1 MSKENAIRK
10 INLVGEWLLDLL
22 EQENISQRRLSALSG
37 VGVATINRSI
47 KGVVVP
53 NRSTVQSLLFTLFG
67 RDYERIE
74 RELEIYDYLKKRQKN
89 DKGERKM
96 KKLLLILVMILSVLT
111 MSACQTRQEPIDLNA
126 YDYYLMVVV
135 SRQRQSQDTFVY
147 VLKDTRAPETT
158 DDTITYETDKIWT
171 VGEFVIAIELDE
183 EGNVYFTDL
192 HTTTDMIV
200 NQYQKK

>member
-74 RELEIYDYLKKRQKN
+74 RELEIYDYLKKRQKSDN
-89 DKGERKM
+89 E
-96 KKLLLILVMILSVLT
+96 
-111 MSACQTRQEPIDLNA
+111 
-126 YDYYLMVVV
+126 
-135 SRQRQSQDTFVY
+135 
-147 VLKDTRAPETT
+147 
-158 DDTITYETDKIWT
+158 KIK
-171 VGEFVIAIELDE
+171 
-183 EGNVYFTDL
+183 NN
-192 HTTTDMIV
+192 M
-200 NQYQKK
+200 